1 MQPQDIPAGLHLCRL
16 SCWNQLEDDWRA
28 FLDSPD
34 GGGRLAERE
43 GVVAGT
49 VTFLRYGRCFSWLSM
64 MLVDPD
70 ARRVGI
76 GTRLLA
82 AALDALGGEACV
94 YLDATPVGEP
104 LYRRFGFTGEYELVR
119 ANITVPS
126 GRFGPVPDTVRPMA
140 AGDWAEVFA
149 LDRQVFGADR
159 SALLTSFY
167 RRAPDLARTVRHG
180 GTLLGYCF
188 GRPGYL
194 YRQLGP
200 IVAEDAGVAQD
211 LVAGCLAGRPGE
223 KFAVDVPLLARE
235 WIGWVESSGFT
246 LERPFLRM
254 CHGQSQCSG
263 LPALQF
269 AIAGPEFG

>member
-1 MQPQDIPAGLHLCRL
+1 MQARDIASGLHLCRL
-16 SCWNQLEDDWRA
+16 VCWNQVEDDWRA

-49 VTFLRYGRCFSWLSM
+49 VTFLRYGHCFSWLSM
-64 MLVDPD
+64 MLVDPE
-70 ARRVGI
+70 ARRAGI

-82 AALDALGGEACV
+82 AALDALAGEVCV
-94 YLDATPVGEP
+94 YLDATPLGEP

-119 ANITVPS
+119 ANITVPC
-126 GRFGPVPDTVRPMA
+126 GRFGPVPDTVRPIE
-140 AGDWAEVFA
+140 AGDWAEVFSR
-149 LDRQVFGADR
+149 DRQVFGADR
-159 SALLTSFY
+159 SALLTSFH

-180 GTLLGYCF
+180 GTPLGYCF

-200 IVAEDAGVAQD
+200 IVAEDIGVARD
-211 LVAGCLAGRPGE
+211 LMAGCLAGQPDE
-223 KFAVDVPLLARE
+223 KFAVDVPLRASE
-235 WIGWVESSGFT
+235 WLGWLESSGFT

-254 CHGQSQCSG
+254 RRGRSQCPD
-263 LPALQF
+263 LPAVQF